1 MRSTFIEDHLIKG
14 TDIYL
19 VARIAGHDVKTLME
33 SYERMDIRQRSR
45 EITRIE
51 FGKKKEQS
59 DEISLLELEP
69 EEDSQSTESTWQN
82 IITNKRAKTH
92 LRGPT
97 TAERSSEA

>member
-1 MRSTFIEDHLIKG
+1 MKG

-33 SYERMDIRQRSR
+33 SYERMDIRERSR

-69 EEDSQSTESTWQN
+69 EKESQSSESTWQS
-82 IITNKRAKTH
+82 IITNKKDKRLSAH
-92 LRGPT
+92 RESPT
-97 TAERSSEA
+97 RRS